1 MGLGKTVQVLSFLA
15 WAIESGQFPDVA
27 SERPPYRPILLIVPL
42 ILLEN
47 RTWETEMERFF
58 EGSGSIFMPI
68 LNLHGDKLRWLR
80 ADPDPPG
87 RETEIGRPIL
97 DLDRLQLYRV
107 VITNYETITNYQH
120 SFAYLRGGKS
130 LWSVIVT
137 DEAQEYK
144 TPNTK
149 ISHPVKALKADFEIA
164 STGTPVENRLLDLW
178 NLFDSLQPGLL
189 RSAQEFR
196 KQYEDP
202 IIAEEP
208 GGHLEDL
215 KRTLLFQQPHA
226 FLLRRDKSHVAGLP
240 PKRVM
245 KVGCEMSAEEVGLHR
260 ELIRC
265 MRTREGKSRHL
276 AVLQDFS
283 RLYQHPFLL
292 KSDAEEASTSEL
304 IDGSSKLR
312 TVLDVLHQIRAK
324 REKAIIFTRHRAM
337 QSILA
342 KTLQAEF
349 DIPIRII
356 NGLTQRATVSTS
368 LRPVSSRK
376 AILEEFRARHGFNV
390 LILSPHVA
398 GVGLT
403 ITEANHVIHDGRW
416 WNPAVE
422 SQATDRVYRI
432 GQSKDVFV
440 YLPILRDPS
449 GVVPST
455 FDERL
460 DVLMEKKYRV
470 AEDFLKPLDSE
481 DELSEQLYGELENE
495 QGR

>member
-1 MGLGKTVQVLSFLA
+1 
-15 WAIESGQFPDVA
+15 
-27 SERPPYRPILLIVPL
+27 
-42 ILLEN
+42 
-47 RTWETEMERFF
+47 MERFF
-58 EGSGSIFMPI
+58 QGSGSIFMPV
-68 LNLHGDKLRWLR
+68 LNLHGEKLRWLR
-80 ADPDPPG
+80 AEPDPPG

-97 DLDRLQLYRV
+97 DLDRLQRYRV

-120 SFAYLRGGKS
+120 SFAYLRQGKP
-130 LWSVIVT
+130 LWSAIVT

-149 ISHPVKALKADFEIA
+149 ISHAIKALKADFEIA

-196 KQYEDP
+196 KQFEDP
-202 IIAEEP
+202 ILEGESE
-208 GGHLEDL
+208 GHLEAL
-215 KRTLLFQQPHA
+215 KRRLLFHQPHA
-226 FLLRRDKSHVAGLP
+226 FLLRREKSRVASLP
-240 PKRVM
+240 QKTVI
-245 KVGCEMSAEEVGLHR
+245 KVRCDMSAEEVAFHK

-265 MRTREGKSRHL
+265 MRTRGGKSRHL

-292 KSDAEEASTSEL
+292 KSDAEEASASEL
-304 IDGSSKLR
+304 VAGSSKLQA
-312 TVLDVLHQIRAK
+312 VLDILHQVRAK

-342 KTLQAEF
+342 KALQAEF

-368 LRPVSSRK
+368 LRPTSSRK
-376 AILEEFRARHGFNV
+376 AILDEFRARHGFNV

-403 ITEANHVIHDGRW
+403 ITEANHVIHYGRW

-432 GQSKDVFV
+432 GQAKEVFV
-440 YLPILRDPS
+440 YLPILKDPS

-470 AEDFLKPLDSE
+470 AADFLKPLDNE
-481 DELSEQLYGELENE
+481 DELGELLYNE
-495 QGR
+495 LQSEEC